1 MHFSAAG
8 TLVGKHGVGAG
19 GGGGRGGGS
28 LPPSLKRSIDL
39 MFSKQ
44 YTLFFFE
51 VSTPGIPNFGRGLE
65 SIHEGAWERGK
76 GKRERENGK
85 ISR

>member
-8 TLVGKHGVGAG
+8 TLVGKHGVWG
-19 GGGGRGGGS
+19 GSGRGGGS

-51 VSTPGIPNFGRGLE
+51 VPTPGIPNFGRGLE
-65 SIHEGAWERGK
+65 SIHEGAWERVDAPR
-76 GKRERENGK
+76 KREN
-85 ISR
+85 I